1 MFFVAKPYVSHCGN
15 KRFRNE
21 KHKVLPRETLTVKNV
36 FHIIVVVFINYSL
49 RLLGI
54 EKNFSA
60 LVTTLI

>member
-1 MFFVAKPYVSHCGN
+1 MFFVAKPYVFHCRN

-21 KHKVLPRETLTVKNV
+21 KHKVLPRETLTAKNV